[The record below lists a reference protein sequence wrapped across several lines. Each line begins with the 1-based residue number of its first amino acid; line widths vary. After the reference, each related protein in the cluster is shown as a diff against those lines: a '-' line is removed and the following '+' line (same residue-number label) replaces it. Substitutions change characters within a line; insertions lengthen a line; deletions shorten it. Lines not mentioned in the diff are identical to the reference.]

1 MAKRYSLDG
10 EIERLTRLTGRLGR
24 RLEYNLRAPRSAGE
38 PETKALP
45 SEEWRQLFGEY
56 TSALRALEHGHGERV
71 KRRLLAE
78 RSNVRPPMTDE
89 QFEREIRALGA
100 QVVLNATEADIETW
114 LAARAAARQDKAAPR
129 GRA

>member
-1 MAKRYSLDG
+1 MAKRYTIDG

-56 TSALRALEHGHGERV
+56 TSALRALEHGNGERF
-71 KRRLLAE
+71 KRRLL
-78 RSNVRPPMTDE
+78 SQKYHTPLTDE
-89 QFEREIRALGA
+89 EYERQVRALCA
-100 QVVLNATEADIETW
+100 EVVMKATDADLETW
-114 LAARAAARQDKAAPR
+114 LAARAAAWQDKATPR
-129 GRA
+129 GQA

>member
-1 MAKRYSLDG
+1 MAKRYTLDG

-24 RLEYNLRAPRSAGE
+24 RLEYNLRAPRSSGE

-45 SEEWRQLFGEY
+45 SEEWRQMFGEY
-56 TSALRALEHGHGERV
+56 TSALRGLEHGHGERV

-78 RSNVRPPMTDE
+78 RVHGRPPMTDE

-100 QVVLNATEADIETW
+100 QVVLNATDADIETW
-114 LAARAAARQDKAAPR
+114 LAARAAARQDKATRR
-129 GRA
+129 GQA

>member
-1 MAKRYSLDG
+1 MAKRYTLDG

-100 QVVLNATEADIETW
+100 KVVLNATDADIESW
-114 LAARAAARQDKAAPR
+114 LAARAVAQDKAAPR